1 MAPEPTDSRP
11 GIGGSNREPPDRFLK
26 IAEVCQRAGLGRT
39 MIYGLIKTYRFPA
52 PYKIGPKI
60 ARWSEKEL
68 LAWITDVKD
77 GKLAAQE
84 GAFE

>member
-1 MAPEPTDSRP
+1 
-11 GIGGSNREPPDRFLK
+11 
-26 IAEVCQRAGLGRT
+26 